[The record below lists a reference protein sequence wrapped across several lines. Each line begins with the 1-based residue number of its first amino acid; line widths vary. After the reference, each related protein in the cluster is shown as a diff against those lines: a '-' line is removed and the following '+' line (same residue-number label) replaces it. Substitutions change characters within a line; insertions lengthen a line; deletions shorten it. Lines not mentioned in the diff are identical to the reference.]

1 MGSAKAWYFA
11 ALGVVALSFSSSMGR
26 VLFDRATNAV
36 DQFRVRTMPYVA
48 MLKMTLGQSQNTPQV
63 QQTRAQV
70 WEPAAQVDAQRA
82 CAEATMARIQAMKER
97 MEARRTAHQ
106 DAVAAQTEVMQDQV
120 MSIPDRAWTQLSSFP
135 AQAIVSKKTML
146 ANHALA
152 RVQAW
157 KANGKFAVPRVTVTP
172 SQVIVEGQGG
182 MIVAPRTK
190 VDVNIPSYPEPPN
203 MDDMADP
210 I

>member
-26 VLFDRATNAV
+26 GLFDRATNAV

-48 MLKMTLGQSQNTPQV
+48 MLRMTLEQPQSTPQV
-63 QQTRAQV
+63 QQTMAQIR
-70 WEPAAQVDAQRA
+70 EMTAQVDAQRA
-82 CAEATMARIQAMKER
+82 CTDAAMARIQAVKDR
-97 MEARRTAHQ
+97 MEARR
-106 DAVAAQTEVMQDQV
+106 AARQEAAAEKADMMQDQV
-120 MSIPDRAWTQLSSFP
+120 MSIPDGAWAQLSSFP
-135 AQAIVSKKTML
+135 AQAMISKKTML

-157 KANGKFAVPRVTVTP
+157 KAKGRFAAPRVRVTP
-172 SQVIVEGQGG
+172 SQVIVEGQDG

-190 VDVNIPSYPEPPN
+190 VDVSIPSFPEPPN
-203 MDDMADP
+203 VDDMTDP